1 MNLAD
6 AIRRAS
12 TDGVTGVA
20 AENASGL
27 VSSEVGA
34 TSQGKATETPR
45 MDNTNVPEPANPNVT
60 GGNVVRLELFLTAEQ
75 MSGMFRAIMAGQH
88 TVMTLREAASYLRV
102 NASKLVKLA
111 ESGEVPGVLIEGSWR
126 FPKPNLDDWLT
137 MQTVNHEDQE
147 DVA

>member
-6 AIRRAS
+6 AIRKAS
-12 TDGVTGVA
+12 TEGVP
-20 AENASGL
+20 
-27 VSSEVGA
+27 
-34 TSQGKATETPR
+34 SQGQDSFSLPPSIPTDPQSETKT
-45 MDNTNVPEPANPNVT
+45 MHNSTPEPANPHVN

-88 TVMTLREAASYLRV
+88 TVLTLREAASYLRV
-102 NASKLVKLA
+102 NANKLVKLA
-111 ESGEVPGVLIEGSWR
+111 EAGDIPGVLIEGSWR

-137 MQTVNHEDQE
+137 MQTVNHEEHE

>member
-12 TDGVTGVA
+12 TDGVTGVG
-20 AENASGL
+20 AENATSL
-27 VSSEVGA
+27 VSAEVGA
-34 TSQGKATETPR
+34 TSQGKAAESTP
-45 MDNTNVPEPANPNVT
+45 MENNVPEPANPNVT

>member
-6 AIRRAS
+6 AIRKAS
-12 TDGVTGVA
+12 IEGVPGQGQDSFSLPPSPT
-20 AENASGL
+20 SDPT
-27 VSSEVGA
+27 SE
-34 TSQGKATETPR
+34 TKT
-45 MDNTNVPEPANPNVT
+45 MDNNTPEAANPHVN

-88 TVMTLREAASYLRV
+88 TVLTLREAAAYLRV

-111 ESGEVPGVLIEGSWR
+111 ESGDIPGVLIEGSWR

-137 MQTVNHEDQE
+137 MQTVNHEEHE